1 MPSPGQQSIA
11 TNIGDVPYSVEGGFE
26 TEIKQASMVVQKLA
40 TGMDTGWTSATPST
54 VSTMAQTIPA
64 AFSGFVIDGLEFL
77 TAIGTGIDTE
87 TALWAASWNSTSA
100 KHLYAP
106 ESASIMAKIQAAS
119 PTVWSAGAQALA
131 QAATNAFLAGF
142 EQEVG

>member
-1 MPSPGQQSIA
+1 MPSPGQQFIA

-26 TEIKQASMVVQKLA
+26 TEIKQDSMVVQKLA
-40 TGMDTGWTSATPST
+40 TGMDNGWTSASPST
-54 VSTMAQTIPA
+54 VTTMAATIPA

-77 TAIGTGIDTE
+77 TAIGTGIDAE

-106 ESASIMAKIQAAS
+106 ASASIMAKIQAAS

-131 QAATNAFLAGF
+131 TAATNAFLANF

>member
-40 TGMDTGWTSATPST
+40 TGIDSGWTSTSPST
-54 VSTMAQTIPA
+54 VTTMAATIPA
-64 AFSGFVIDGLEFL
+64 AFAGFVIDGLEFL
-77 TAIGTGIDTE
+77 TAIGTGIDAE
-87 TALWAASWNSTSA
+87 TALWAESWNPTSA
-100 KHLYAP
+100 THLYVP
-106 ESASIMAKIQAAS
+106 SSASIMEKIQAAS
-119 PTVWSAGAQALA
+119 PTVWSEGAQALA
-131 QAATNAFLAGF
+131 AAATSAFLSSF